1 VAGGTGRVARYAA
14 RVQGLAD
21 ALELGLRVANRE
33 PGSEARRLL
42 DDALVQLGVEGKTV
56 AGYDSSC
63 TAHLL
68 VTSAIAA
75 GLADVGVASEPAAL
89 AYGLGFVPWQ
99 EETCEL
105 WIPGS
110 QLGTP
115 EVRALLNV
123 MAGSEL
129 RAQLGAIAGYDATPC
144 GTVVG

>member
-1 VAGGTGRVARYAA
+1 MMLLSNSVWRARPWPATTA
-14 RVQGLAD
+14 
-21 ALELGLRVANRE
+21 
-33 PGSEARRLL
+33 P
-42 DDALVQLGVEGKTV
+42 
-56 AGYDSSC
+56 
-63 TAHLL
+63 AHLL